1 LSIRACLDT
10 DALGSERSDYTI
22 LRYYIMCIYIY
33 RIGCDIIQIGKERNV
48 AESLKFE
55 NKEAVYLLEYYLV
68 ALLFDQI

>member
-1 LSIRACLDT
+1 M
-10 DALGSERSDYTI
+10 
-22 LRYYIMCIYIY
+22 YIHIYIY